1 MKIWKFYKIDEDKPK
16 LYAITGVKEY
26 AKEFKEIR
34 NMNIFKVE
42 KEDVDKELY
51 TKFINANR
59 AAYLEHHL
67 LWTQSSDKDNRMKGD
82 YIEVLLTQS
91 EKDFITEKVD
101 LIMGEFDY
109 MDWLHIYSLDMF
121 KDNITKALINIGYLS
136 VFMYNSQ
143 YIDYYDIT
151 ESGEN
156 AIVMPEIDEYKVLM
170 RGYSNL
176 FNITK

>member
-1 MKIWKFYKIDEDKPK
+1 
-16 LYAITGVKEY
+16 
-26 AKEFKEIR
+26 
-34 NMNIFKVE
+34 
-42 KEDVDKELY
+42 
-51 TKFINANR
+51 
-59 AAYLEHHL
+59 
-67 LWTQSSDKDNRMKGD
+67 MKGD

-121 KDNITKALINIGYLS
+121 KDNIAKALINIGYLS
-136 VFMYNSQ
+136 VFMYNSR

-156 AIVMPEIDEYKVLM
+156 VIVMPEIDEYKVLM